1 MNIKSVFSTALIASL
16 GVSAFAT
23 TDKTIT
29 GGAGDSNTRV
39 AITSGDYNIILATP
53 ETTTS
58 AGTMFKGAT
67 STITSL
73 DGATNTPPVQWA
85 FTATLNVDAKS
96 SVEGTVK
103 AVDFGDNKVQWNLGT
118 LNIKNSSATDETFL
132 DVNIGKQLRFTVNN
146 NKTESSILGIRTN
159 ANVTGTTLTFAS
171 MHNGFYVIEGGTVN
185 HSVKDAYFAA
195 GSTLWVKTG
204 ATFNASENSI
214 LNFYSGSKFHIDT
227 GAKAE
232 VYKFDMKNQTGS
244 ELLIEG
250 TYTHKGTGLTT
261 AILTINK
268 GNLIAKDLTGGTNAR
283 VVVKGAGSTIKNGG
297 TMAIKGALE
306 ISNTDFTVDS
316 TSGIIELTDFSGD
329 YNGRVI
335 LTAGK
340 LTINKES
347 AFKRITTSGNE
358 TNIKLLYHGTGNEL
372 VINATTA
379 FEQIYAYDTVPELKI
394 TLSSNENVKL
404 LITGGL
410 PLNTAGNTASITFS
424 GLGIGDERVFFV
436 SGKDEL
442 TLSSKFT
449 LLSDK
454 GYDFNFVKGTYDGK
468 AGFWMVAVPEPAE
481 WAVIFGA
488 IALGLAIYRK
498 RK

>member
-1 MNIKSVFSTALIASL
+1 MNIKSILTTALVASL

-29 GGAGDSNTRV
+29 GGAGASGTRV
-39 AITSGDYNIILATP
+39 AIEKGDYNIILASP
-53 ETTTS
+53 ATTTD

-73 DGATNTPPVQWA
+73 DGVTNTPPVKWN
-85 FTATLNVDAKS
+85 FTGTLNIDVNS
-96 SVEGTVK
+96 SVEGSVK
-103 AVDFGDNKVQWNLGT
+103 ALDFGENKVQWNLGT

-132 DVNIGKQLRFTVNN
+132 DVNIGKELRFTVNN

-159 ANVTGTTLTFAS
+159 ANITGTSLALAD
-171 MHNGFYVIEGGTVN
+171 MYNGYYVVEGGTVN
-185 HSVKDAYFAA
+185 HSVKNTYLGA
-195 GSTLWVKTG
+195 GVTLWVKTG
-204 ATFNASENSI
+204 ATFNASSDAS
-214 LNFYSGSKFHIDT
+214 LRFYGGSKFTISD
-227 GAKAE
+227 GATAQA
-232 VYKFDMKNQTGS
+232 YKVTADATSTMS
-244 ELLIEG
+244 IEG
-250 TYTHKGTGLTT
+250 AYTHMGSALSTGV
-261 AILTINK
+261 LTIEGGSLVAENLS
-268 GNLIAKDLTGGTNAR
+268 GNTNAR
-283 VVVKGAGSTIKNGG
+283 ITIKGAGSNIYSGG
-297 TMAIKGALE
+297 TISINGALE
-306 ISNTDFTVDS
+306 VSQADFTVDS
-316 TSGIIELTDFSGD
+316 TSGLITLKDFND
-329 YNGRVI
+329 QYVGRAI
-335 LTAGK
+335 LSTGK

-358 TNIKLLYHGTGNEL
+358 TNIKLLYHGAGNEL

-379 FEQIYAYDTVPELKI
+379 FEQIYAYDTVAELKI

-488 IALGLAIYRK
+488 IALGLAIYRR

>member
-39 AITSGDYNIILATP
+39 AITSGDYNIILDTP
-53 ETTTS
+53 ETTS
-58 AGTMFKGAT
+58 SRGTMFKGGSA
-67 STITSL
+67 TITSL
-73 DGATNTPPVQWA
+73 DGVTNTPPVQWA

-103 AVDFGDNKVQWNLGT
+103 AVDFGDNKVQWNVGT
-118 LNIKNSSATDETFL
+118 LNIRNSTATSKTFV
-132 DVNIGKQLRFTVNN
+132 DVNVGKEFRFTVND
-146 NKTESSILGIRTN
+146 KSKDSCIFGVRTN
-159 ANVTGTTLTFAS
+159 ANITGTSLSLAD
-171 MHNGFYVIEGGTVN
+171 MHNGYYVAEGGTVN
-185 HSVKDAYFAA
+185 HSVKNTYLGA
-195 GSTLWVKTG
+195 GVTLWVKTG
-204 ATFNASENSI
+204 ATFNASSDAS
-214 LNFYSGSKFHIDT
+214 LRFYGGSKFTISDGATAQAYKVTADT
-227 GAKAE
+227 TSTMDIAGA
-232 VYKFDMKNQTGS
+232 
-244 ELLIEG
+244 
-250 TYTHKGTGLTT
+250 YTHMGSALSTGV
-261 AILTINK
+261 LTIK
-268 GNLIAKDLTGGTNAR
+268 GGSLVAENLSGSTNAR
-283 VVVKGAGSTIKNGG
+283 ITIKGAGSNIYSGG
-297 TMAIKGALE
+297 TISINGALE
-306 ISNTDFTVDS
+306 VSQADFTVDS
-316 TSGIIELTDFSGD
+316 TSGLITLKDFND
-329 YNGRVI
+329 QYVGRAI
-335 LTAGK
+335 LSTGK

-358 TNIKLLYHGTGNEL
+358 TNIKLLYHGAGNEL

-379 FEQIYAYDTVPELKI
+379 FEQIYAYDTAPELKI

-404 LITGGL
+404 LITGGI
-410 PLNTAGNTASITFS
+410 PLSTAGNTASITFS

-454 GYDFNFVKGTYDGK
+454 GYDFNFVKGTYNGQ

-488 IALGLAIYRK
+488 IALGLAIYRR